1 MSVSEASI
9 QIVKKAPKLNLAVR
23 RRTLQ
28 YDLNGSIDVRRTD
41 KYSVFNKFTHK
52 WRLFTTCRCLMSD
65 QFNDLFVA

>member
-28 YDLNGSIDVRRTD
+28 YDHLTVLLTYVELINTQYLINLFINGD
-41 KYSVFNKFTHK
+41 YSLLVG
-52 WRLFTTCRCLMSD
+52 
-65 QFNDLFVA
+65 V